1 MNPPPDRS
9 PYDILPSPSP
19 ATVDGL
25 PGPVADK
32 PSSTRTVLEWVA
44 IIGGALLA
52 ALVIKTFLFQAFY
65 IPSESMLPTL
75 EKQDRV
81 LVNKL
86 SYRLHKVNR
95 GDVVVF
101 ERPPN
106 EAGVIRDLIKRV
118 VALPGESVE
127 GKNGRIFIDGKAL
140 SEAYLPKNTTTST
153 FGPERI
159 AADHIWVMGD
169 NRANSSDSRVF
180 GSIPT
185 SSIVGRA
192 FIRVWPLN
200 ALGLL

>member
-1 MNPPPDRS
+1 
-9 PYDILPSPSP
+9 
-19 ATVDGL
+19 
-25 PGPVADK
+25 
-32 PSSTRTVLEWVA
+32 
-44 IIGGALLA
+44 
-52 ALVIKTFLFQAFY
+52 
-65 IPSESMLPTL
+65 MLPTL

-118 VALPGESVE
+118 VGLPGDTVE
-127 GKNGRIFIDGKAL
+127 GKDGRVFVNGKAL
-140 SEAYLPKNTTTST
+140 REPYLAAAGSTST
-153 FGPERI
+153 FGPEKIPSGR
-159 AADHIWVMGD
+159 IWVMGD
-169 NRANSSDSRVF
+169 NRGNSADSRVF
-180 GSIPT
+180 GSIST
-185 SSIVGRA
+185 SSVVGRA